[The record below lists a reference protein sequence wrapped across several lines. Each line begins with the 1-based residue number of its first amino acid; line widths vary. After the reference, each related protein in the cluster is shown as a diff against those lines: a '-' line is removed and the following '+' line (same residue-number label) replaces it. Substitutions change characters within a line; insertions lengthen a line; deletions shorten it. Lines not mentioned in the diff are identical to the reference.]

1 MNFYKTTR
9 QNGNKIAFKSAGFF
23 ILSICLTCTLA
34 INLSFR
40 PQFPSWTIASG
51 PFKIQLK
58 NLAIQWGL
66 LEFIDSSSAY
76 IPEWEFTEINNLHA
90 RLDFSVTHSGN
101 RMGAWHIES
110 LSNEQSRWNL
120 IKEILQRSHNDS
132 QLLMPIPG
140 MLGLYQFNV
149 SSQTVANAS
158 LSRPVGTILP
168 GETLIWNYDPAL
180 PMSHTFYFSM
190 KGATAD
196 RLDSPALLKVT
207 LPQGQEAS
215 FPISPKGSIEKIE
228 LPQLQTAAS
237 LQFHWSPDAA
247 GILVFHGAET
257 RQNKQKQEASD
268 AQNESGS
275 VYLITIDSILPN
287 SLSKTQ
293 AFLSHKFGKDHVI
306 NRDSFYPLT
315 TDALANTIAL
325 FTNVPPIESG
335 INGDSI
341 LKNILTEHL
350 PTTLENSFFSTGFSL
365 HRINI
370 GHQYCQHTKCEINSE
385 IQRLLG
391 LSSFDTLAS
400 FSRVRNIREISSQIL
415 NQINVIKNNSF
426 VHININFPAENI
438 RPTWKS
444 INRYKNMSTFESI
457 ANGVMIRTGLSQF
470 NSNLLEEEKSL
481 QIDDLLSESLQNI
494 EPNSKVIILNQIIS
508 EGKSENLKNG
518 ELLAASNTFENDS
531 ENANNKWIG
540 SQGDLTALLPLLIPN
555 QKKNNALPQ
564 TFVWKEDKNKISFS
578 LKGAHLVSQVTD
590 DGENFILPGGSIFIP
605 TANSKIP
612 EFYDMPISK
621 LSGAK
626 NIIEKLRQSQ
636 TSHTVHFLFS
646 DRKSDARSFSFDFK
660 TSLEV
665 LKCESNR
672 KETKTIKRL
681 LSQKELGT
689 QILVS
694 AELQGENMGLWHIQ
708 CHLKGILQNKSD
720 SNNDSQLAF
729 RFFSS
734 GERLSP
740 TSVGLGAYGINAD
753 LNKDEQGFMTVSPLD
768 VTTTLT
774 SNSPP
779 LYESLSGIKVFL
791 WKDAH
796 PYQNFDLNFPI
807 MLSSEINNSVH

>member
-1 MNFYKTTR
+1 M
-9 QNGNKIAFKSAGFF
+9 
-23 ILSICLTCTLA
+23 A

-40 PQFPSWTIASG
+40 PQLPSWIIASG
-51 PFKIQLK
+51 PFKIQLR
-58 NLAIQWGL
+58 NLAFQWGL
-66 LEFIDSSSAY
+66 LEFIDSPFAA

-90 RLDFSVTHSGN
+90 RLDFSVSHSGN

-110 LSNEQSRWNL
+110 LSSEQTRWNL

-132 QLLMPIPG
+132 QSLMPIPG
-140 MLGLYQFNV
+140 MLGLYQFNIP
-149 SSQTVANAS
+149 SQTVPNAA
-158 LSRPVGTILP
+158 LSRPVGTVLP

-180 PMSHTFYFSM
+180 PMSQTFYFSM

-247 GILVFHGAET
+247 GILVFHGAEM
-257 RQNKQKQEASD
+257 RQNKQKKEASE
-268 AQNESGS
+268 ASNESGS

-287 SLSKTQ
+287 SLNKTR
-293 AFLSHKFGKDHVI
+293 ALLSHKFGNDHII
-306 NRDSFYPLT
+306 NRASFYPLT
-315 TDALANTIAL
+315 TDPPANTIGL
-325 FTNVPPIESG
+325 FTNVPPLESG

-341 LKNILTEHL
+341 LRNSVTEHL
-350 PTTLENSFFSTGFSL
+350 PTTLENSYFLNGFSM

-370 GHQYCQHTKCEINSE
+370 GHQYCQHTKCETNSE

-400 FSRVRNIREISSQIL
+400 FSRERNLREISPQIL
-415 NQINVIKNNSF
+415 NQINAIKNNSF

-444 INRYKNMSTFESI
+444 INRYKNISTFESI
-457 ANGVMIRTGLSQF
+457 ANGVMIRAGLSQF

-494 EPNSKVIILNQIIS
+494 EPHSKVIILNQIIS
-508 EGKSENLKNG
+508 ESKSENLKNG
-518 ELLAASNTFENDS
+518 ELLAAATAFENDS
-531 ENANNKWIG
+531 ENASSKWIG
-540 SQGDLTALLPLLIPN
+540 SQGDLTALLQVLIPS
-555 QKKNNALPQ
+555 QKKNSTLPQ
-564 TFVWKEDKNKISFS
+564 TFVWKEDKNKISIS
-578 LKGAHLVSQVTD
+578 PKGAHLVSQVTD
-590 DGENFILPGGSIFIP
+590 QGENFILPGGSIFIP
-605 TANSKIP
+605 TVNSKIP

-621 LSGAK
+621 LAGAK

-646 DRKSDARSFSFDFK
+646 DRKSDVHSFSFDFK

-665 LKCESNR
+665 LKCESNH
-672 KETKTIKRL
+672 KETKTIKRS
-681 LSQKELGT
+681 LSQKELAGQT
-689 QILVS
+689 LVS
-694 AELQGENMGLWHIQ
+694 AELQGENMGTWHIQ
-708 CHLKGILQNKSD
+708 CHLKGLLGNKLDTISD
-720 SNNDSQLAF
+720 GQMAF
-729 RFFSS
+729 RFFSA

-740 TSVGLGAYGINAD
+740 LRVGLGEFGITAE
-753 LNKDEQGFMTVSPLD
+753 LEKDEQGFMNLSAWD
-768 VTTTLT
+768 VATSLT

-796 PYQNFDLNFPI
+796 PHQNFDLNFPI
-807 MLSSEINNSVH
+807 MLSSEVNNSVH